1 MTSGGDPPV
10 TRQEVEALLEARRQ
24 LGPSYDAALVESFA
38 ERVERAV
45 TERVDATLAER
56 TRDRRQQSELEGHRF
71 ALAIVS
77 LGTGIP
83 ITAVAGAFA
92 ELPGVVAAWV
102 GIVGVNVSYALR
114 NRRRP

>member
-1 MTSGGDPPV
+1 MSTGEDPPV
-10 TRQEVEALLEARRQ
+10 ARQEVEALLEARRE
-24 LGPSYDAALVESFA
+24 LGPTYDAALVDSFA

-45 TERVDATLAER
+45 TDRVDATLAER
-56 TRDRRQQSELEGHRF
+56 SRDRKRDNEHEGHRF

-83 ITAVAGAFA
+83 ITAVAGTFA
-92 ELPGVVAAWV
+92 DLPGVVAAWV

-114 NRRRP
+114 DRRRR

>member
-1 MTSGGDPPV
+1 MTIDGDPPV
-10 TRQEVEALLEARRQ
+10 TRQEVEALLEARRE
-24 LGPSYDAALVESFA
+24 LGPTYDAELVDSFA

-45 TERVDATLAER
+45 AERVDATLAER
-56 TRDRRQQSELEGHRF
+56 NRDRRQENDHEGHRF

-83 ITAVAGAFA
+83 ITAVAGTFA

-114 NRRRP
+114 NRRGR